1 MAGENDQ
8 EQNRSEQATPFKLD
22 EARKRGLVAKSVEM
36 NAVAGTLAFAALLA
50 LAGRGLFERQMR
62 LDAALLSQAH
72 MLVLSESAAVHWLS
86 ASLLESIMLLAPLF
100 AVLLVVGVAAS
111 LLQTGLV
118 FSFEPLK
125 PDFSRINPATGLK
138 RLFSTRLLFEAVK
151 NLLKLAVFGYAL
163 YAILADLV
171 PLAVGLA
178 QTDPAA
184 YPRLGLD
191 AVGSLVFKLALVMLA
206 VALLDVGYTR
216 REFMKKMMMS
226 RRELRDEH
234 KRREGDPKVKARI
247 RELQR
252 EMRKR
257 SQALKRVPEADVLIT
272 NPTHVAVALRYR
284 REEHPAPQLVGKGA
298 GELAARMKRLAR
310 RHGVPVVE
318 DRPLARRLFLR
329 GAIDAPIGAAE
340 YPRVARILAW
350 VYALRELRRGR
361 AA

>member
-1 MAGENDQ
+1 MAGESDQ
-8 EQNRSEQATPFKLD
+8 EQNRNEQATPFKLD
-22 EARKRGLVAKSVEM
+22 EARKRGLVAKSVEL

-50 LAGRGLFERQMR
+50 LAGQGLFERQLR

-72 MLVLSESAAVHWLS
+72 TLVFSEAAAMRWLS
-86 ASLLESIMLLAPLF
+86 ASLLESIMLVAP
-100 AVLLVVGVAAS
+100 VLGILLLVGVAAS
-111 LLQTGLV
+111 LLQTGPV

-125 PDFSRINPATGLK
+125 PDFTRINPAAGLK
-138 RLFSTRLLFEAVK
+138 RLFSTRLLFEAGK

-163 YAILADLV
+163 YAILLDLL

-178 QTDPAA
+178 QTHPAA
-184 YPRLGLD
+184 YPRLGFD
-191 AVGSLVFKLALVMLA
+191 AVGALILKLALVMLA
-206 VALLDVGYTR
+206 IALLDVGYTR

-284 REEHPAPQLVGKGA
+284 REELPAPQLIAKGA

-318 DRPLARRLFLR
+318 DKPLARRLFLR
-329 GAIDAPIGAAE
+329 GALDAPIGPAE
-340 YPRVARILAW
+340 YPRVAKILAW

>member
-1 MAGENDQ
+1 MAAESEQ

-22 EARKRGLVAKSVEM
+22 EARKRGLAAKSVEL

-50 LAGRGLFERQMR
+50 LAGQGLFERQLR
-62 LDAALLSQAH
+62 LDASLLSQAH
-72 MLVLSESAAVHWLS
+72 TLAFSESAAMRWLS
-86 ASLLESIMLLAPLF
+86 ASFLESIMLVAPVF
-100 AVLLVVGVAAS
+100 ALLLIVGIGAS
-111 LLQTGLV
+111 LLQTGPV

-125 PDFSRINPATGLK
+125 PDFSRINPAAGLK
-138 RLFSTRLLFEAVK
+138 RLFSTRLLFEAAK
-151 NLLKLAVFGYAL
+151 NLLKLALFGYAL
-163 YAILADLV
+163 YAILLDLM

-178 QTDPAA
+178 QTHPGA
-184 YPRLGLD
+184 YPRLGLE
-191 AVGSLVFKLALVMLA
+191 AVGALMLKLGLVMLA
-206 VALLDVGYTR
+206 VALLDVGYVR
-216 REFMKKMMMS
+216 REFAKKMMMS
-226 RRELRDEH
+226 RREMRDEM
-234 KRREGDPKVKARI
+234 KRREGDPKVKSRI

-284 REEHPAPQLVGKGA
+284 REELPAPQVIAKGA

-329 GAIDAPIGAAE
+329 GALDAPIPQAE
-340 YPRVARILAW
+340 YPRVAQVLAW
-350 VYALRELRRGR
+350 VYALRDLRRERR
-361 AA
+361 A